1 MSYNNFNPH
10 ITANEAF
17 FNQEGFY
24 NNNVNNNVNNN
35 SNNNNNNLPVNAVPA
50 YPINN
55 ANHSSAPSSA
65 PQLPNTYNYYDNNY
79 LVTNYVSFINNYIN
93 TMNHSIDY
101 FNNSSN
107 AIREMSNELGRMHY
121 NLDYYYYNLYRNN
134 LRAQRDMQSEYR
146 DYFSNPQYNHYET
159 PLQEQIVTGLYRPTG
174 EFQEEAE
181 PELDQETGLESETRL
196 QIEPEPE
203 LEAEPE
209 DANEFSDLNLEFNDE
224 QYQELSNTNINTCID
239 ENINNINYS
248 SITNPLNNTCAISQD
263 EFDADEEVSVFNYC
277 GHIFKKEPLNT
288 WLMNHHTCPNCRFNI
303 LTNSNLIKYSNR
315 SGSFKYF
322 LTIDQFRHLLA
333 NNIMNRFFNN
343 GRSNSSN
350 NSMSFVIRN

>member
-24 NNNVNNNVNNN
+24 NNNASNNVNANN
-35 SNNNNNNLPVNAVPA
+35 VNANNNNLPVNAVPA

-55 ANHSSAPSSA
+55 ANHSSGPSSA

-79 LVTNYVSFINNYIN
+79 LVTNYVSFINNYIS

-101 FNNSSN
+101 FNNSNN
-107 AIREMSNELGRMHY
+107 AIRQMSNELGHMHS

-134 LRAQRDMQSEYR
+134 LRVQRDVQSEYR
-146 DYFSNPQYNHYET
+146 DYFSNPHQNQYET
-159 PLQEQIVTGLYRPTG
+159 PLQEQIIN
-174 EFQEEAE
+174 EDQEINEN
-181 PELDQETGLESETRL
+181 QETGLETGLEAGEQETGS
-196 QIEPEPE
+196 EPEPE
-203 LEAEPE
+203 LQE
-209 DANEFSDLNLEFNDE
+209 DSNDFSDLNLDFNHE
-224 QYQELSNTNINTCID
+224 HYQELSNTNINTCID
-239 ENINNINYS
+239 ENINNITYS

-263 EFDADEEVSVFNYC
+263 EFDPNEEVSVFNYC

-322 LTIDQFRHLLA
+322 LSIDQFRHLLA

-343 GRSNSSN
+343 GTSNSSN
-350 NSMSFVIRN
+350 NSMSFVIRR

>member
-24 NNNVNNNVNNN
+24 NANNANNVNVNNVNANNVNANNVNNNL
-35 SNNNNNNLPVNAVPA
+35 SVNAVPA

-55 ANHSSAPSSA
+55 VNHSSAPSSA
-65 PQLPNTYNYYDNNY
+65 PQLPNTNNYYDNNY
-79 LVTNYVSFINNYIN
+79 LVTNYVSFINNYIS

-101 FNNSSN
+101 FNNSGN
-107 AIREMSNELGRMHY
+107 AIRQMTNELGRMHS

-134 LRAQRDMQSEYR
+134 LRVQRDVQSEYR
-146 DYFSNPQYNHYET
+146 DYFSNPQQNQYET
-159 PLQEQIVTGLYRPTG
+159 PLQEQILN
-174 EFQEEAE
+174 EE
-181 PELDQETGLESETRL
+181 PELEEEL
-196 QIEPEPE
+196 EPEPE
-203 LEAEPE
+203 SEPE
-209 DANEFSDLNLEFNDE
+209 VEQEPEYSNEFSDLNLDFNHE
-224 QYQELSNTNINTCID
+224 HYQELSNININTCID
-239 ENINNINYS
+239 ENINNITYS

-263 EFDADEEVSVFNYC
+263 EFDANEEVSVFNYC

-288 WLMNHHTCPNCRFNI
+288 WLMNHHTCPNCRYNI

-315 SGSFKYF
+315 TGSFKYF

-343 GRSNSSN
+343 GTSNSSN
-350 NSMSFVIRN
+350 SIMSFVIRR

>member
-10 ITANEAF
+10 ITTNEAF
-17 FNQEGFY
+17 FYQEGFY
-24 NNNVNNNVNNN
+24 NANNGNANNG
-35 SNNNNNNLPVNAVPA
+35 NNNLPVNAVPT

-55 ANHSSAPSSA
+55 VNHSSAPSSA
-65 PQLPNTYNYYDNNY
+65 PQLSNTYNYYDNNY
-79 LVTNYVSFINNYIN
+79 LVTNYVSFVNNYIN

-107 AIREMSNELGRMHY
+107 AIRQMSNELGRMHS

-134 LRAQRDMQSEYR
+134 LRAQSDIQSEYR
-146 DYFSNPQYNHYET
+146 DYFSNPQYNQYET
-159 PLQEQIVTGLYRPTG
+159 PLQELIPTGLVRPTG
-174 EFQEEAE
+174 VSQIEAE
-181 PELDQETGLESETRL
+181 QD
-196 QIEPEPE
+196 

-209 DANEFSDLNLEFNDE
+209 PNSELEEEPEDSNDFSGLNLEFNDE
-224 QYQELSNTNINTCID
+224 HYQELSNININTCIN
-239 ENINNINYS
+239 ENINNVTFN
-248 SITNPLNNTCAISQD
+248 SIGNPLNNTCAISQD
-263 EFDADEEVSVFNYC
+263 DFEANEEVSVFNYC

-315 SGSFKYF
+315 NGSFKYF

-333 NNIMNRFFNN
+333 NNIMNSFFNN
-343 GRSNSSN
+343 GTSNSSN
-350 NSMSFVIRN
+350 NSMSVVIHR

>member
-24 NNNVNNNVNNN
+24 NNNVNTSNV
-35 SNNNNNNLPVNAVPA
+35 NNNLPVNAVPA

-55 ANHSSAPSSA
+55 ANHSNGPSSA

-79 LVTNYVSFINNYIN
+79 LVTNYVSFINNYIS
-93 TMNHSIDY
+93 TMNNSIDY

-107 AIREMSNELGRMHY
+107 AIRQMSDELGRMHS

-134 LRAQRDMQSEYR
+134 VHIQRDMQSEYR
-146 DYFSNPQYNHYET
+146 DYLNNPQQNQYET
-159 PLQEQIVTGLYRPTG
+159 PLQNEGLN
-174 EFQEEAE
+174 EEH
-181 PELDQETGLESETRL
+181 ELEEELEQETGL

-203 LEAEPE
+203 PEVEEEPE
-209 DANEFSDLNLEFNDE
+209 DSNEFSDLNLEFNDE
-224 QYQELSNTNINTCID
+224 HYQELSNANINTCID
-239 ENINNINYS
+239 ENINNVSYS

-263 EFDADEEVSVFNYC
+263 EFDANEEVSVFNYC

-315 SGSFKYF
+315 TGSFKYF

-333 NNIMNRFFNN
+333 NNIMNRFFDN
-343 GRSNSSN
+343 GTSNSSN
-350 NSMSFVIRN
+350 NSMSFVIRR